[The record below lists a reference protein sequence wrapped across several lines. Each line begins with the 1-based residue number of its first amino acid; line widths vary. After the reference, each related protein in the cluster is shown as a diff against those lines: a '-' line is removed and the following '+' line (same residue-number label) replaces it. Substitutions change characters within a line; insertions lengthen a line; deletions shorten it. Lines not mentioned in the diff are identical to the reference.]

1 MKFKLLKKH
10 KKDSTK
16 WLSRHINDEFVLK
29 SKKEGFRSRSSYKL
43 IQINQKFNFLNSSK
57 NVLDLGCAPGGWLQ
71 VSKKFTPINSKIL
84 GVDKL
89 NIESIPGVYFY

>member
-57 NVLDLGCAPGGWLQ
+57 N
-71 VSKKFTPINSKIL
+71 IL
-84 GVDKL
+84 RLRMCSRRLVA
-89 NIESIPGVYFY
+89 SV

>member
-29 SKKEGFRSRSSYKL
+29 SKKEGFRSRSAYKL

-57 NVLDLGCAPGGWLQ
+57 NILDLGCAPGGWLQ
-71 VSKKFTPINSKIL
+71 VSKKFTPIN
-84 GVDKL
+84 
-89 NIESIPGVYFY
+89 

>member
-29 SKKEGFRSRSSYKL
+29 SKKKDFAQGRHT
-43 IQINQKFNFLNSSK
+43 N
-57 NVLDLGCAPGGWLQ
+57 
-71 VSKKFTPINSKIL
+71 
-84 GVDKL
+84 
-89 NIESIPGVYFY
+89 